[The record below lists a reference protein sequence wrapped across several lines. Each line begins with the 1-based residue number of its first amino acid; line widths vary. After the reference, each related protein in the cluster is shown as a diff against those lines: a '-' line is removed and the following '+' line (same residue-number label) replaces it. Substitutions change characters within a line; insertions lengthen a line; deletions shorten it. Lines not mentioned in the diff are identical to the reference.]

1 MAAAYGQAG
10 AGTAARRTAYEN
22 YTYALK
28 QQEIWQKKLRGGTLT
43 PAEEMILNRNVYK
56 SPEKAQQ
63 REANQQINDNL
74 QWAQE
79 RRQKRE
85 TQLSEQEFNRSSA
98 MQAQYGSYR
107 NYLRGVYAGYDEA
120 VAKGEQERAKSAAE
134 LRSESQALQQRI
146 DAIDAQQRA
155 AWTKNGAESFD
166 AALKEERDA
175 LRERQLGLDYRADRK
190 AQEEY
195 KAGRQAARDA
205 ERENYAGWTQ
215 EQMQQRIDEIDAQQ
229 NIAWAKDRSAGWNKE
244 LEAERNALQRQMNQR
259 FPGPL
264 QKAARFAEDAA
275 TAFYD
280 AGVAQSMSGF
290 EMARNVAETTVN
302 RGAAWALRDL
312 ANAQIL
318 KLPGGEKYAEKL
330 RTLADRLATSYD
342 YTDAQQ
348 WNDYYQSIMNEAMQ
362 DHSAVGTWIIQQL
375 PSAGAMVNDLMFSTA
390 TGGTLTPLSIM
401 GVRAGGS
408 AMNDAHNEGATD
420 TQALLIGLENAATE
434 ILSEKLFGGNPV
446 YDEDA
451 GLVNR
456 AVAKLTKSK
465 SVMRVLD
472 SKAFDFVSEGLEE
485 VVAEL
490 LEPTFQSMVLHGTLE
505 GATNAENIGNAFLG
519 GVFLAALGN
528 LAGLPGGLTQAKQ
541 ERQTR
546 RWASILAENG
556 AQSDSAEVR
565 EAAAVLQEKLDYG
578 RTPDIEDIGRTLS
591 AMDNAGQTEAAQ
603 EAAQDAAE
611 SRAYNQYE
619 RAVED
624 VQRSQAQYDRD
635 TERQRIFQA
644 ERDGTITHEQA
655 EAALD
660 SLDQDEAINREEA
673 QRVAARNVQSEA
685 ETAEAVGN
693 ARARQQSQ
701 QARNEA
707 ELERRGAARADAAIR
722 SAAQQYG
729 WGEQLTGAAAQSYA
743 DYNRGGKGEL
753 SAAEYAA
760 AVNEARRKGADGIRL
775 DAALRGAQGLPRTII
790 QTAWEAGRKNTENI
804 KGGNNGTTVSDDGGK
819 RNAGVDS
826 GKQTGGVAEGAGRA
840 EAQQGNR
847 SWREEGRELEDRV
860 RAAKQ
865 PGKSAKEIG
874 IRNGS
879 AEKSFH
885 EVPRELW
892 TPGLQKIADYARKNS
907 VKDVHF
913 FVGKIGVVNQKAQV
927 TRYMNG
933 VAIDGNT
940 LWIRVNDNR
949 VSPEQIAR
957 HEIFHS
963 MADRAP
969 NMLEAVQEQITKRLG
984 REKIQALAQRYA
996 EAYEGCYTEAEIEH
1010 YLEEICADAY
1020 AGIERFSGLSREAMD
1035 AIRSADGKAQSQ
1047 KKADSARAPP
1057 EKSRYSIEK
1066 TEDGK
1071 NYVVVDRQQGRFI
1084 GLDNSEAAKLAKEII
1099 QDEFAGQ
1106 TLPLGEY
1113 AAATVRTQENW
1124 RAHRSGDRYDGA
1136 GKYVHDGAHY
1146 SDEVFRAKMRA
1157 AANLD
1162 EMLEAS
1168 EYVGHSDD
1176 HKNHTFA
1183 TDGFDYYKTTFVVGG
1198 RVFEGTFNI
1207 GLSDMGA
1214 TFYGMTKIT
1223 QVTGSGT
1230 LASARVADA
1239 QPDYGDLR
1247 DSKVA
1252 RNAETVKQ
1260 KYSAAADEDQ
1270 RKAAQFDV
1278 IQNSNAAED
1287 DYHTWIRSAD
1297 EIRTLAETLEDP
1309 EWAEYDEYD
1318 PDYTRQMAED
1328 AIQSGKIT
1336 VYSSYKIG
1344 NGVFVTP
1351 SRMEAESYSANGKV
1365 YSKTVNVEDVAW
1377 IDPTQGQY
1385 APVREADIRYSAS
1398 EQYDY
1403 TKAFA
1408 DQIDDWKAGKIAK
1421 NDTLIVGSTPDV
1433 FQQIG
1438 FNALPVTIN
1447 QTHVDYAI
1455 NGTKNAE
1462 HHIGEA
1468 MLKQLPRA
1476 MQSPV
1481 AVIASETQGESSVV
1495 ALLPF
1500 IKDAK
1505 TVIIP
1510 VYVDGFGRQ
1519 NSVVID
1525 SNAITSIYG
1534 RKNAI
1539 TKLLTNAIE
1548 AHNNGETTL
1557 FYLDKTKATALYQV
1571 ARVTMPK
1578 MPDANNGF
1586 VASIRDAGS
1595 NVKPKLQ
1602 NVTESQQFKRWFGDW
1617 QNHPE
1622 TASKVVNED
1631 GTPKIVYHQTENEF
1645 TVFDTRRNGA
1655 GTRDNQ
1661 TPFGIFL
1668 KSSDRDIGLRGK
1680 NQMALYANIR
1690 NPLVAQNRSDLTRQL
1705 RSISPE
1711 YDALMSEHAQLD
1723 AEYKQKF
1730 EDAKNALVSFLTN
1743 WRKEHPGEDSRTL
1756 YGTPEFERVY
1766 DLEDSVTEEWTNK
1779 ADDISL
1785 KAKEALTNALR
1796 QAGYDG
1802 IILARDEGSF
1812 GRGTDAYIALNPEQV
1827 KSATDNVGTF
1837 DRNNPDIRYSASEEQ
1852 TEGQETAST
1861 EAQEKKGYTLDTIP
1875 KKAQTYLRKA
1885 QSNLLYQLERSMRMP
1900 LGRNARSVRGLLDSL
1915 TNEYLQTG
1923 AVTQKT
1929 MDKSFEAVYAEGMRL
1944 EKEFYERIRTLAP
1957 KLKRM
1962 EITPTA
1968 EEWAALDNPDAF
1980 RKRVKGTLNIVDSG
1994 GKSVNEVYEAMS
2006 KAAPEVFPRGVTGA
2020 AEQELALLMGA
2031 RRMQLAEANIKSY
2044 DGTDA
2049 AIWKRTAKSDFEAGV
2064 KDLMGDL
2071 NVARRYAEAQR
2082 KTEKTYQGPQ
2092 TAEEAMELYHELAD
2106 QKRSYERAAA
2116 DYLLTAEDRRT
2127 VGRLLRGDI
2136 TPESVRGM
2144 ENADA
2149 ILAVY
2154 EAKADY
2160 ELTALKIEEYK
2171 RHIGE
2176 ERVKQAREA
2185 LGDVSKYKD
2194 KRWGLQ
2200 YARETQQRNVRDIAP
2215 AENAEAINRQ
2225 YFNPVRKATAE
2236 ATRLKNRM
2244 RERVATL
2251 DLSRHR
2257 SRGNRISEAA
2267 AVQILG
2273 EAQDNI
2279 RVLENSRGR
2288 LEDRDGKT
2296 LDEWQGIISQ
2306 LWQENPNLD
2315 RAKIENAVKEFH
2327 SIYDELYRMMNETR
2341 VRNGYAPVNYRA
2353 GYFPHFGVGTSD
2365 GILNLMGMGMGIDAG
2380 IETLPNDAKGI
2391 IRWFLKTRRE
2401 ERGPDALPTEINGR
2415 TRSFRPGITWFA
2427 NAQERTGFR
2436 TAYDAVLGFDRYVE
2450 GAANVIC
2457 YTDAIRN
2464 LRTLAS
2470 QVRYLSANDGLREQ
2484 EDAIRARQDMTEGQ
2498 KQLAIDDLKKNGKY
2512 ALSLW
2517 AANLDEYTNLLANK
2531 KSTLDRDAESLVNRS
2546 VHSFLK
2552 KWQSRVAANM
2562 VALNPGSWLTNFGVI
2577 AQAGAEMK
2585 VSSVLK
2591 AMQQQAVSHWTQD
2604 GFSERSDFLTSRAG
2618 SDTLTAGWVDNAS
2631 KVLSMPMEWID
2642 TYSANVI
2649 VRARYMENLQRGMS
2663 EEAAMEEA
2671 DDFAA
2676 NVMADR
2682 SKGAMPTLFESRNP
2696 LFKMFT
2702 QFQLEVNNT
2711 FSYVFKDLP
2720 TEQRKKG
2727 VGALALA
2734 LFKFCLQ
2741 SWLYNEL
2748 YESLIGRRPM
2758 LDPIDLAMEGAAG
2771 YAGYE
2776 RNNAIRAALSGQAW
2790 FEKKDEDEHWLNAT
2804 ISLAGELGQELP
2816 FIGNLLG
2823 GGKLPYLSTF
2833 PDLGNVVSTITSE
2846 EWTAEQK
2853 RAKIWKE
2860 LKDPVMY
2867 WAPPFGGGQIKK
2879 TTEAITAAKR
2889 GGSYAPDGTLQY
2901 PIYDETAGDQVQKW
2915 VTNLVFGKSSTKA
2928 AQEWVESGFKNLSR
2942 KETAAYQAMIQT
2954 DAGQRESYTFV
2965 TAMKNVKEKEA
2976 KLSMLFAYDLPESG
2990 KAAYYYEAIAEDSER
3005 ERMDALREKRISN
3018 EEYVAFRKA
3027 YFSEYGTQAVSQERM
3042 NAILDKLSL
3051 PKNKKAELWRSCGK
3065 DWKEENN
3072 PYR

>member
-1 MAAAYGQAG
+1 MALIPLDKAIAKARANQSKNEKYSTSSLMSPSDARAQQEIGMQRRKMAYENYKKAVEEQRQIWQKSQERRATQAYAARADARQDVAAAYGQAG
-10 AGTAARRTAYEN
+10 AGTAAKRTAYEN

-28 QQEIWQKKLRGGTLT
+28 QQELWQKKLRGGTLT
-43 PAEEMILNRNVYK
+43 KAEEMILNRNVYK

-85 TQLSEQEFNRSSA
+85 TQLSEQEFNRSPA
-98 MQAQYGSYR
+98 MQAQYGSYN
-107 NYLRGVYAGYDEA
+107 NYLRGVTAGYDEA
-120 VAKGEQERAKSAAE
+120 VEKREQEQAKSADT
-134 LRSESQALQQRI
+134 LRGESQALQQRI
-146 DAIDAQQRA
+146 DEIDAQQNA
-155 AWTKNGAESFD
+155 AWTRNGTGGWD

-175 LRERQLGLDYRADRK
+175 LRGQQRSLDNRAYWK
-190 AQEEY
+190 GQEEY
-195 KAGRQAARDA
+195 KAGRQAERDT
-205 ERENYAGWTQ
+205 ERENYADWTQ

-229 NIAWAKDRSAGWNKE
+229 SAAWTKSGSAGWNAE
-244 LEAERNALQRQMNQR
+244 LEEEKKAIQRQMNQR
-259 FPGPL
+259 YPGTL

-290 EMARNVAETTVN
+290 EMARNVAETKVN
-302 RGAAWALRDL
+302 QGAAWALRDL
-312 ANAQIL
+312 ANAHIL

-330 RTLADRLATSYD
+330 RTLADRLSTSYD

-348 WNDYYQSIMNEAMQ
+348 WNDYYQSIMNEAIQ
-362 DHSAVGTWIIQQL
+362 DHSVVGTWIIQQL
-375 PSAGAMVNDLMFSTA
+375 QSAGAMVNDLMISTA
-390 TGGTLTPLSIM
+390 SGNALTPLSVM

-408 AMNDAHNEGATD
+408 AMLDAHNEGATD
-420 TQALLIGLENAATE
+420 TQALLIGLENAAVE
-434 ILSEKLFGGNPV
+434 VLSEKLFGGNPV
-446 YDEDA
+446 YDEDV

-465 SVMRVLD
+465 SVMKVLD

-519 GVFLAALGN
+519 GVFLAALGD
-528 LAGLPGGLTQAKQ
+528 LAGLPAGLTQAKQ
-541 ERQTR
+541 ERQTKQY
-546 RWASILAENG
+546 AQILAETG
-556 AQSDSAEVR
+556 AKSDSAEVR
-565 EAAAVLQEKLDYG
+565 EAAAILQEKLDYG

-591 AMDNAGQTEAAQ
+591 AMDDAGQTEAAQ
-603 EAAQDAAE
+603 EAAETAQK

-619 RAVED
+619 QAVED

-707 ELERRGAARADAAIR
+707 DMERQGAARADTAIR
-722 SAAQQYG
+722 SAAKQYG
-729 WGEQLTGAAAQSYA
+729 WDEQLTGAAAQSYA
-743 DYNRGGKGEL
+743 AYNRGGQGAM

-760 AVNEARRKGADGIRL
+760 AVNEVRQQGADGIKL
-775 DAALRGAQGLPRTII
+775 DAALRGAQGLPRTIV

-804 KGGNNGTTVSDDGGK
+804 KGGSNGTTVSDDGGK

-826 GKQTGGVAEGAGRA
+826 GKQTGGVAEGAGST
-840 EAQQGNR
+840 EAKQGSR

-865 PGKSAKEIG
+865 TGKSAKEIG
-874 IRNGS
+874 IQNGS
-879 AEKSFH
+879 AEKSFY
-885 EVPRELW
+885 EVPQELW
-892 TPGLQKIADYARKNS
+892 TPSLQKVADYARKNA

-913 FVGKIGVVNQKAQV
+913 FVGKIGVVNQRANV

-933 VAIDGNT
+933 VVIDGNSI
-940 LWIRVNDNR
+940 WIRVNDNR
-949 VSPEQIAR
+949 ISPEQIAR

-963 MADRAP
+963 MAERAP

-984 REKIQALAQRYA
+984 KEKIQALAQRYA

-1020 AGIERFSGLSREAMD
+1020 AGIERFSGLSREAMG
-1035 AIRSADGKAQSQ
+1035 ALRSADGKAQSQ

-1057 EKSRYSIEK
+1057 EKNRYSAEDAAYENRSIKSGREQTQSEITEQYQQVVHDILNGTSSKNEALLVGYTPDVYRKLGMPDLPFVVGSGHVYSMAK
-1066 TEDGK
+1066 TA
-1071 NYVVVDRQQGRFI
+1071 
-1084 GLDNSEAAKLAKEII
+1084 SEAAAEGK
-1099 QDEFAGQ
+1099 QRRG
-1106 TLPLGEY
+1106 TNYHGLGEN
-1113 AAATVRTQENW
+1113 V
-1124 RAHRSGDRYDGA
+1124 
-1136 GKYVHDGAHY
+1136 
-1146 SDEVFRAKMRA
+1146 
-1157 AANLD
+1157 
-1162 EMLEAS
+1162 
-1168 EYVGHSDD
+1168 
-1176 HKNHTFA
+1176 
-1183 TDGFDYYKTTFVVGG
+1183 
-1198 RVFEGTFNI
+1198 
-1207 GLSDMGA
+1207 
-1214 TFYGMTKIT
+1214 
-1223 QVTGSGT
+1223 
-1230 LASARVADA
+1230 VADIM
-1239 QPDYGDLR
+1239 
-1247 DSKVA
+1247 
-1252 RNAETVKQ
+1252 EFVK
-1260 KYSAAADEDQ
+1260 
-1270 RKAAQFDV
+1270 
-1278 IQNSNAAED
+1278 
-1287 DYHTWIRSAD
+1287 
-1297 EIRTLAETLEDP
+1297 DP
-1309 EWAEYDEYD
+1309 V
-1318 PDYTRQMAED
+1318 M
-1328 AIQSGKIT
+1328 
-1336 VYSSYKIG
+1336 
-1344 NGVFVTP
+1344 
-1351 SRMEAESYSANGKV
+1351 
-1365 YSKTVNVEDVAW
+1365 
-1377 IDPTQGQY
+1377 
-1385 APVREADIRYSAS
+1385 
-1398 EQYDY
+1398 
-1403 TKAFA
+1403 
-1408 DQIDDWKAGKIAK
+1408 
-1421 NDTLIVGSTPDV
+1421 
-1433 FQQIG
+1433 
-1438 FNALPVTIN
+1438 
-1447 QTHVDYAI
+1447 
-1455 NGTKNAE
+1455 
-1462 HHIGEA
+1462 
-1468 MLKQLPRA
+1468 
-1476 MQSPV
+1476 
-1481 AVIASETQGESSVV
+1481 VIAAKDVDANTVPLRSTHSVV
-1495 ALLPF
+1495 ALVDVGTGKNSMVIP
-1500 IKDAK
+1500 IAITAER
-1505 TVIIP
+1505 TVNGVRMDVNAISSAYERNVSP
-1510 VYVDGFGRQ
+1510 LVDEAIAQFNAGE
-1519 NSVVID
+1519 NSVFYVKKEAANLLGAGVQFPERLKVAASSDGIVRKLD
-1525 SNAITSIYG
+1525 SKINMS
-1534 RKNAI
+1534 
-1539 TKLLTNAIE
+1539 
-1548 AHNNGETTL
+1548 
-1557 FYLDKTKATALYQV
+1557 
-1571 ARVTMPK
+1571 
-1578 MPDANNGF
+1578 
-1586 VASIRDAGS
+1586 
-1595 NVKPKLQ
+1595 VK

-1631 GTPKIVYHQTENEF
+1631 GTPKIVYHGTNAEFWTFDLTESGKNYGDTSEGFFFF
-1645 TVFDTRRNGA
+1645 TNKKNSYADSAADYAREASKNQGEGRVIGAYLDIRSPLRLDSNGYYTPTAYFDANHEKIYDA
-1655 GTRDNQ
+1655 Y
-1661 TPFGIFL
+1661 
-1668 KSSDRDIGLRGK
+1668 LRG
-1680 NQMALYANIR
+1680 N
-1690 NPLVAQNRSDLTRQL
+1690 
-1705 RSISPE
+1705 
-1711 YDALMSEHAQLD
+1711 
-1723 AEYKQKF
+1723 
-1730 EDAKNALVSFLTN
+1730 
-1743 WRKEHPGEDSRTL
+1743 
-1756 YGTPEFERVY
+1756 
-1766 DLEDSVTEEWTNK
+1766 
-1779 ADDISL
+1779 
-1785 KAKEALTNALR
+1785 
-1796 QAGYDG
+1796 YDG
-1802 IILARDEGSF
+1802 VIIENSNKSVDDSAIYLLD
-1812 GRGTDAYIALNPEQV
+1812 DASRI
-1827 KSATDNVGTF
+1827 KSATENVGTF
-1837 DRNNPDIRYSASEEQ
+1837 DRNNPDIRYSVSEEQ
-1852 TEGQETAST
+1852 A

-1885 QSNLLYQLERSMRMP
+1885 QSNLLYQLERSIRMP

-1923 AVTQKT
+1923 AVTQET

-1980 RKRVKGTLNIVDSG
+1980 RRRVKGTLNIVDSG

-2006 KAAPEVFPRGVTGA
+2006 KAAPEVFPRGVIGA
-2020 AEQELALLMGA
+2020 AEQELMLLMGA
-2031 RRMQLAEANIKSY
+2031 RRMQLAEANTEGY
-2044 DGTDA
+2044 DGKNA
-2049 AIWKRTAKSDFEAGV
+2049 AIWKRAAKSDFEAGV

-2071 NVARRYAEAQR
+2071 NVAQRYAESKQ

-2106 QKRSYERAAA
+2106 QKRSYERVAA
-2116 DYLLTAEDRRT
+2116 DYLLTAEDRRI

-2136 TPESVRGM
+2136 TAESVRGM

-2176 ERVKQAREA
+2176 ERVKQARAA

-2200 YARETQQRNVRDIAP
+2200 YARETQQRNIRDIAP

-2225 YFNPVRKATAE
+2225 YFNPVRKATAD
-2236 ATRLKNRM
+2236 ATRLKNQM
-2244 RERVATL
+2244 RERVEAL
-2251 DLSRHR
+2251 NLSRHR
-2257 SRGNRISEAA
+2257 KRGNTLSESA

-2288 LEDRDGKT
+2288 LQDRDGKT
-2296 LDEWQGIISQ
+2296 LEEWQGIISQ

-2327 SIYDELYRMMNETR
+2327 GIYDELYKMMNETR

-2391 IRWFLKTRRE
+2391 IRWFLKTRKE

-2415 TRSFRPGITWFA
+2415 TKSFRPGITWFA

-2436 TAYDAVLGFDRYVE
+2436 TAYDAVLGFDKYIE
-2450 GAANVIC
+2450 GAASVIY
-2457 YTDAIRN
+2457 YTDAIQN

-2484 EDAIRARQDMTEGQ
+2484 EDAIRAREDMTEEQ
-2498 KQLAIDDLKKNGKY
+2498 KRLAIDDLKKDGRY

-2517 AANLDEYTNLLANK
+2517 VANLDEYTNLLANK
-2531 KSTLDRDAESLVNRS
+2531 KSTLDRDAESLINRS

-2591 AMQQQAVSHWTQD
+2591 AMQQQAMSHWTQD

-2676 NVMADR
+2676 SVMADR

-2702 QFQLEVNNT
+2702 QFQLEINNT

-2720 TEQRKKG
+2720 AEQRKKG
-2727 VGALALA
+2727 IGALALA

-2776 RNNAIRAALSGQAW
+2776 RNNAIRAALSGQKW
-2790 FEKKDEDEHWLNAT
+2790 FEKKDEDEHWLNTT

-2823 GGKLPYLSTF
+2823 GGKLPYMSTF

-2867 WAPPFGGGQIKK
+2867 WVPPFGGGQIKK

-2889 GGSYAPDGTLQY
+2889 GGSYAADGTLQY
-2901 PIYDETAGDQVQKW
+2901 PVYDETAGDKVQKW

-2928 AQEWVESGFKNLSR
+2928 AQEWVESGFKNLNR
-2942 KETAAYQAMIQT
+2942 KETAAYEQIAQFEDQRETFEFIKAAKKLEKDAEKKSFLASYTGISDRAKAEYYYQVLASDKQKAEMEPLSGQARIAYMKEKLREAQDDQIRSGIRDGVKAGTVSEQDAIRRLVAGGFAKDENEAYWMQEEWKGGDSYKKYDEFLSAIENGGDVAKAAKRYLNHGVEAKT
-2954 DAGQRESYTFV
+2954 LASQITEAYKKQYRAANSEQRKRLKKLLLDAYAALGYDRKEKDIDAWLKEDAG
-2965 TAMKNVKEKEA
+2965 
-2976 KLSMLFAYDLPESG
+2976 
-2990 KAAYYYEAIAEDSER
+2990 
-3005 ERMDALREKRISN
+3005 
-3018 EEYVAFRKA
+3018 
-3027 YFSEYGTQAVSQERM
+3027 
-3042 NAILDKLSL
+3042 
-3051 PKNKKAELWRSCGK
+3051 
-3065 DWKEENN
+3065 
-3072 PYR
+3072 

>member
-1 MAAAYGQAG
+1 MAIVSKEQFLKNAQKNTTPRTDIVSREEFLNSYSSEMQRRKTAYENYKKAVEEQRQIWQKNQERRQTQAYAARADARQDVAAAYGQAG
-10 AGTAARRTAYEN
+10 AGTAAKRTAYEN

-28 QQEIWQKKLRGGTLT
+28 QQELWQKKLRGGTLT

-79 RRQKRE
+79 RKQKRE
-85 TQLSEQEFNRSSA
+85 AQLSEQEFNRSPA
-98 MQAQYGSYR
+98 MQAQYGSYN
-107 NYLRGVYAGYDEA
+107 NYLRGVTAGYDEA
-120 VAKGEQERAKSAAE
+120 VAKREQEQAKSADT
-134 LRSESQALQQRI
+134 LRGESQALQQRI
-146 DAIDAQQRA
+146 DAINAQQNA
-155 AWTKNGAESFD
+155 AWTKNGAGNWD

-175 LRERQLGLDYRADRK
+175 LREQQRSLDNRAYWK
-190 AQEEY
+190 GQEEY

-205 ERENYAGWTQ
+205 EQEKYADWTQ
-215 EQMQQRIDEIDAQQ
+215 EQMQGRIDEIDAQQ
-229 NIAWAKDRSAGWNKE
+229 SAAWTKRGSAGWSTE
-244 LEAERNALQRQMNQR
+244 LEEEKKAIQRQMNQR
-259 FPGPL
+259 YPGAL

-290 EMARNVAETTVN
+290 EMARNVAETKVN
-302 RGAAWALRDL
+302 QGAAWALRDL

-330 RTLADRLATSYD
+330 RTLADRLSTSYD

-362 DHSAVGTWIIQQL
+362 DHSTVGTWIIQQL
-375 PSAGAMVNDLMFSTA
+375 PSAGAMVNDLMISTA
-390 TGGTLTPLSIM
+390 SGNALTPLSVM

-408 AMNDAHNEGATD
+408 AMLDAHNEGATD
-420 TQALLIGLENAATE
+420 TQALIIGLENAAVE
-434 ILSEKLFGGNPV
+434 VLSEKLFGGNPV
-446 YDEDA
+446 YDEDV

-465 SVMRVLD
+465 SVMKVLD
-472 SKAFDFVSEGLEE
+472 SKAFDFVSEGMEE
-485 VVAEL
+485 VIAEL
-490 LEPTFQSMVLHGTLE
+490 LEPTFQGLVLNGSLKGTVSWESL
-505 GATNAENIGNAFLG
+505 GNSFLG
-519 GVFLAALGN
+519 GIFLAALGD
-528 LAGLPGGLTQAKQ
+528 LAGLPAGLTQAKQ
-541 ERQTR
+541 ERQTKQY
-546 RWASILAENG
+546 AQILAETG
-556 AQSDSAEVR
+556 AKSESTEVR
-565 EAAAVLQEKLDYG
+565 EAAAILQEKLDYG

-591 AMDNAGQTEAAQ
+591 AMDDAGQTEAAQ
-603 EAAQDAAE
+603 KAAE
-611 SRAYNQYE
+611 TAKQSRAYNQYE
-619 RAVED
+619 QAVED

-635 TERQRIFQA
+635 TERQRIFRA

-660 SLDQDEAINREEA
+660 SMDQDEAINREEA
-673 QRVAARNVQSEA
+673 QRVAARNVQSEV

-701 QARNEA
+701 QTQNET
-707 ELERRGAARADAAIR
+707 ELERQGAARADTTIRRAAR
-722 SAAQQYG
+722 QYG

-743 DYNRGGKGEL
+743 AYNRGGHGAM

-760 AVNEARRKGADGIRL
+760 AVNEVRQQGADGIKL

-826 GKQTGGVAEGAGRA
+826 GEQTGSVAEGAGSA
-840 EAQQGNR
+840 EAKQGSR

-874 IRNGS
+874 IQNGS
-879 AEKSFH
+879 AEKSFY
-885 EVPRELW
+885 EVPQELW
-892 TPGLQKIADYARKNS
+892 TPSLQKVADYARKNA

-913 FVGKIGVVNQKAQV
+913 FVGKIGVVNQRAQV

-933 VAIDGNT
+933 VAIDGNSI
-940 LWIRVNDNR
+940 WIRVNDNR
-949 VSPEQIAR
+949 ISPEQIAR

-963 MADRAP
+963 MAKRAP

-984 REKIQALAQRYA
+984 KEKIQALAQRYA

-1035 AIRSADGKAQSQ
+1035 ALRSADGKAQSQ

-1057 EKSRYSIEK
+1057 EKNRYSAEDAAHENRSIKSGREQTQREITEQYQQEVHDILNGTSSKNEALLVGYTPDVYRKLGMPDLPFVVGSGHVYSMAK
-1066 TEDGK
+1066 TA
-1071 NYVVVDRQQGRFI
+1071 
-1084 GLDNSEAAKLAKEII
+1084 SEAAAEGKQRK
-1099 QDEFAGQ
+1099 G
-1106 TLPLGEY
+1106 TNYHGLGES
-1113 AAATVRTQENW
+1113 V
-1124 RAHRSGDRYDGA
+1124 
-1136 GKYVHDGAHY
+1136 V
-1146 SDEVFRAKMRA
+1146 SDIME
-1157 AANLD
+1157 
-1162 EMLEAS
+1162 
-1168 EYVGHSDD
+1168 
-1176 HKNHTFA
+1176 
-1183 TDGFDYYKTTFVVGG
+1183 FV
-1198 RVFEGTFNI
+1198 
-1207 GLSDMGA
+1207 
-1214 TFYGMTKIT
+1214 K
-1223 QVTGSGT
+1223 
-1230 LASARVADA
+1230 
-1239 QPDYGDLR
+1239 
-1247 DSKVA
+1247 
-1252 RNAETVKQ
+1252 
-1260 KYSAAADEDQ
+1260 
-1270 RKAAQFDV
+1270 
-1278 IQNSNAAED
+1278 
-1287 DYHTWIRSAD
+1287 
-1297 EIRTLAETLEDP
+1297 DP
-1309 EWAEYDEYD
+1309 V
-1318 PDYTRQMAED
+1318 M
-1328 AIQSGKIT
+1328 
-1336 VYSSYKIG
+1336 
-1344 NGVFVTP
+1344 
-1351 SRMEAESYSANGKV
+1351 
-1365 YSKTVNVEDVAW
+1365 
-1377 IDPTQGQY
+1377 
-1385 APVREADIRYSAS
+1385 
-1398 EQYDY
+1398 
-1403 TKAFA
+1403 
-1408 DQIDDWKAGKIAK
+1408 
-1421 NDTLIVGSTPDV
+1421 
-1433 FQQIG
+1433 
-1438 FNALPVTIN
+1438 
-1447 QTHVDYAI
+1447 
-1455 NGTKNAE
+1455 
-1462 HHIGEA
+1462 
-1468 MLKQLPRA
+1468 
-1476 MQSPV
+1476 
-1481 AVIASETQGESSVV
+1481 VIAAKDVDANTVPLRSTHSVV
-1495 ALLPF
+1495 ALVDVGTG
-1500 IKDAK
+1500 KNSM
-1505 TVIIP
+1505 VIP
-1510 VYVDGFGRQ
+1510 VAITAERTVNGVRMDVNAISSAYERNVSPLVDEAIAQFNAGE
-1519 NSVVID
+1519 NSVFYVKKEAANLLGAGVQFPERLKAAASSNGIVRKLD
-1525 SNAITSIYG
+1525 SKINMS
-1534 RKNAI
+1534 
-1539 TKLLTNAIE
+1539 
-1548 AHNNGETTL
+1548 
-1557 FYLDKTKATALYQV
+1557 
-1571 ARVTMPK
+1571 
-1578 MPDANNGF
+1578 
-1586 VASIRDAGS
+1586 
-1595 NVKPKLQ
+1595 VK

-1622 TASKVVNED
+1622 TASKVANKD
-1631 GTPKIVYHQTENEF
+1631 GTPKIVYHGTNADKAF
-1645 TVFDTRRNGA
+1645 TVFDTYGGR
-1655 GTRDNQ
+1655 
-1661 TPFGIFL
+1661 FGLFGVGSYFTENKEVAESYTKKGKGSNPRVYSAFL
-1668 KSSDRDIGLRGK
+1668 
-1680 NQMALYANIR
+1680 NIR
-1690 NPLVAQNRSDLTRQL
+1690 NPLDM
-1705 RSISPE
+1705 
-1711 YDALMSEHAQLD
+1711 DAKFERNAWVGVLD
-1723 AEYKQKF
+1723 AEQMEYAR
-1730 EDAKNALVSFLTN
+1730 DAKTNEDLFRAL
-1743 WRKEHPGEDSRTL
+1743 KEYCQD
-1756 YGTPEFERVY
+1756 Y
-1766 DLEDSVTEEWTNK
+1766 DMRQYEAEEL
-1779 ADDISL
+1779 I
-1785 KAKEALTNALR
+1785 EGVIEG
-1796 QAGYDG
+1796 AGYDG
-1802 IILARDEGSF
+1802 ITHIGGGRYGSKD
-1812 GRGTDAYIALNPEQV
+1812 GPKHQVYIAFDPEQI

-1852 TEGQETAST
+1852 TEGQEKTADA
-1861 EAQEKKGYTLDTIP
+1861 EAQEKKGYTLGTIP

-1885 QSNLLYQLERSMRMP
+1885 QNDLLYQLERSIRMP
-1900 LGRNARSVRGLLDSL
+1900 LGRNARNVRGLLDNL

-1923 AVTQKT
+1923 AVTQET

-1944 EKEFYERIRTLAP
+1944 EKEFYEKIRTLAP

-2020 AEQELALLMGA
+2020 AEQELMLMMGA
-2031 RRMQLAEANIKSY
+2031 RRMQLAEANTKSY
-2044 DGTDA
+2044 DGTNA
-2049 AIWKRTAKSDFEAGV
+2049 AIWKRAAKSDFEAGV
-2064 KDLMGDL
+2064 KDMMGDL
-2071 NVARRYAEAQR
+2071 NVARRYAESKR

-2092 TAEEAMELYHELAD
+2092 TAEETMELYHELAD
-2106 QKRSYERAAA
+2106 LKRSYERVAA

-2136 TPESVRGM
+2136 TAESLRGM

-2154 EAKADY
+2154 EAKAGY

-2176 ERVKQAREA
+2176 ARVKQARAA

-2200 YARETQQRNVRDIAP
+2200 YARETQQRNIRDIAP

-2225 YFNPVRKATAE
+2225 YFNPVRKATAD
-2236 ATRLKNRM
+2236 ATRLKNQM
-2244 RERVATL
+2244 RERVEAL
-2251 DLSRHR
+2251 NLSRHR
-2257 SRGNRISEAA
+2257 KRGNTLSESA

-2288 LEDRDGKT
+2288 LQDRDGKT
-2296 LDEWQGIISQ
+2296 LEEWQGIISQ

-2327 SIYDELYRMMNETR
+2327 SIYDELYKMMNETR

-2391 IRWFLKTRRE
+2391 IQWFLKTRKE

-2427 NAQERTGFR
+2427 NALERNGFR
-2436 TAYDAVLGFDRYVE
+2436 TAYDAVLGFDKYIE
-2450 GAANVIC
+2450 GASSVIY
-2457 YTDAIRN
+2457 YTDAIQN
-2464 LRTLAS
+2464 LRMLAS
-2470 QVRYLSANDGLREQ
+2470 QVRYLAANDGIREQ
-2484 EDAIRARQDMTEGQ
+2484 EDAIRAREDMTEEQ
-2498 KQLAIDDLKKNGKY
+2498 KRLAIDNLKKDGKY

-2517 AANLDEYTNLLANK
+2517 VANLDEYTNLLANK
-2531 KSTLDRDAESLVNRS
+2531 KSTLDRDAESLINRS

-2591 AMQQQAVSHWTQD
+2591 AMQQQAMNHWTQD

-2720 TEQRKKG
+2720 AEQRKKG
-2727 VGALALA
+2727 IGALALA

-2776 RNNAIRAALSGQAW
+2776 RNNAIRAALSGQKW
-2790 FEKKDEDEHWLNAT
+2790 FEKKDEDEHWLNTT

-2823 GGKLPYLSTF
+2823 GGKLPYMSTF

-2867 WAPPFGGGQIKK
+2867 WVPPFGGGQIKK

-2889 GGSYAPDGTLQY
+2889 GGSYAADGTLQY
-2901 PIYDETAGDQVQKW
+2901 PIYDETAGDKVQKW

-2928 AQEWVESGFKNLSR
+2928 AQEWVESGFKNLNR
-2942 KETAAYQAMIQT
+2942 KETVAYEQITQFE
-2954 DAGQRESYTFV
+2954 DQRETFEFIK
-2965 TAMKNVKEKEA
+2965 AAKKLEKEA
-2976 KLSMLFAYDLPESG
+2976 EKKSFLASYTGISDRAKAEYYYQVLASDKQKAEMEPLSGQARIAYMNEKLREAQDDQIRSGIRDGVKAGTVSETDAIRRLVAGGFAKDENEAYWMQEEWKGGDSYKKYDEFLSAIESG
-2990 KAAYYYEAIAEDSER
+2990 GDVAKAAKRYLDRGVEAKTLASQITEAYKKQYRAANSEQRKRLKKLLLDAYAALGYDRKDKEKDIDAWLKED
-3005 ERMDALREKRISN
+3005 A
-3018 EEYVAFRKA
+3018 
-3027 YFSEYGTQAVSQERM
+3027 G
-3042 NAILDKLSL
+3042 
-3051 PKNKKAELWRSCGK
+3051 
-3065 DWKEENN
+3065 
-3072 PYR
+3072 

>member
-1 MAAAYGQAG
+1 MAIISEKSFVNGVLKNQSKKTQHPQTAIVNEADFLSRGADEMSRRKTAYENYKKAVEEQRQIWQKSQERRATQAYAARADARQDMAAAYGQAG
-10 AGTAARRTAYEN
+10 AGTAAKRTAYEN
-22 YTYALK
+22 YAYALR
-28 QQEIWQKKLRGGTLT
+28 QQELWQKKMRGGTLT

-63 REANQQINDNL
+63 REANQQTNDNL

-85 TQLSEQEFNRSSA
+85 AQLSEQEFNRSPA
-98 MQAQYGSYR
+98 MQEQWG
-107 NYLRGVYAGYDEA
+107 NYSNYVRGVYAGYDEA
-120 VAKGEQERAKSAAE
+120 VAKREQEQAKTSKEWQAD
-134 LRSESQALQQRI
+134 SDALQAEMDKITGQLAAAYRNPSAENYQSIITMQRQWNELNRQKKETDKHVEEKQI
-146 DAIDAQQRA
+146 AEKRAAKQEAQRA
-155 AWTKNGAESFD
+155 A
-166 AALKEERDA
+166 
-175 LRERQLGLDYRADRK
+175 
-190 AQEEY
+190 QE
-195 KAGRQAARDA
+195 Q
-205 ERENYAGWTQ
+205 YAGWTE
-215 EQMQQRIDEIDAQQ
+215 EQMQSRLDELNSEI
-229 NIAWAKDRSAGWNKE
+229 NSRLAKSGETADVSTLKQ
-244 LEAERNALQRQMNQR
+244 ERAALQGEKSRVYPNT
-259 FPGPL
+259 L
-264 QKAARFAEDAA
+264 QKVARFAEDAA

-290 EMARNVAETTVN
+290 EMARNVAETKVN
-302 RGAAWALRDL
+302 QGAAWALRDL

-330 RTLADRLATSYD
+330 RTLADRLSTSYD

-348 WNDYYQSIMNEAMQ
+348 WNDYYQRIMNEAMQ
-362 DHSAVGTWIIQQL
+362 DHSVVGTWIIQQL
-375 PSAGAMVNDLMFSTA
+375 PSAGAMVNDLMISTA
-390 TGGTLTPLSIM
+390 SGNALTPLSVM

-408 AMNDAHNEGATD
+408 AMLDAHNEGATD
-420 TQALLIGLENAATE
+420 TQALLIGLENAAVE
-434 ILSEKLFGGNPV
+434 VLSEKLFGGNPV
-446 YDEDA
+446 YDEDV

-465 SVMRVLD
+465 SVMKVLD

-485 VVAEL
+485 VIAEL
-490 LEPTFQSMVLHGTLE
+490 LEPTFQGLVLNGSLKGTVSWESL
-505 GATNAENIGNAFLG
+505 GNSFLG
-519 GVFLAALGN
+519 GIFLAALGD
-528 LAGLPGGLTQAKQ
+528 LAGLPAGLTQAKQ
-541 ERQTR
+541 ERQTKQY
-546 RWASILAENG
+546 AQILAETG
-556 AQSDSAEVR
+556 AKSDSAEVR
-565 EAAAVLQEKLDYG
+565 EAAAILQEKLDYG

-591 AMDNAGQTEAAQ
+591 AMDDAGQTEAAQ
-603 EAAQDAAE
+603 EAAETAKQ

-619 RAVED
+619 QAVED
-624 VQRSQAQYDRD
+624 VQRSQAQYERD

-701 QARNEA
+701 QAQNEA
-707 ELERRGAARADAAIR
+707 ELERQGAARDDTAIR
-722 SAAQQYG
+722 SAAKQYG

-743 DYNRGGKGEL
+743 AYNRGGQGAM

-760 AVNEARRKGADGIRL
+760 AVNEVRQQGADGIRL
-775 DAALRGAQGLPRTII
+775 DAVQRGAQGLPRTIV
-790 QTAWEAGRKNTENI
+790 QTAWEAGRKAGQQNSAAQYSIAKDYGKKLRQWNRDGRPGGASFALGTTGATLQGLGAVESDIYMNGDKISTILKEHPEISMKEVEKIPEILEDPVLILKSKSGRGDNSRLVLFGSVKAQNGQPVMAVLDLRATEGGFLLDDMQKVNSAYTKKNPASFI
-804 KGGNNGTTVSDDGGK
+804 QSSEVLYADEKRTIPLLRRTGLTIASQRLLRNGSVGSISYNGNNVNMKGVPFSEMVQTERQGGSNGTTVSDDGGK

-826 GKQTGGVAEGAGRA
+826 GKQTGGVAKGAGRA

-865 PGKSAKEIG
+865 TGKSAKEIG

-879 AEKSFH
+879 AEKSFY

-892 TPGLQKIADYARKNS
+892 TPSLQKVADYARKNA

-913 FVGKIGVVNQKAQV
+913 FVGKIGVVNQRANV

-933 VAIDGNT
+933 VMIDGNSI
-940 LWIRVNDNR
+940 WIRVNDNR
-949 VSPEQIAR
+949 ISPEQIAR

-963 MADRAP
+963 MAERAP

-984 REKIQALAQRYA
+984 KEKIQTLAQRYA

-1035 AIRSADGKAQSQ
+1035 ALRSADGKTQSQ

-1057 EKSRYSIEK
+1057 ERYSMIGRGENGLKTYKSDFTSDMTAMQKQAYLYQLINSVWAEK
-1066 TEDGK
+1066 PLELTILQDGK
-1071 NYVVVDRQQGRFI
+1071 ERKITARFD
-1084 GLDNSEAAKLAKEII
+1084 GEANGER
-1099 QDEFAGQ
+1099 FAGKMAFGNRRGNRTERLV
-1106 TLPLGEY
+1106 TLNLANDIWEI
-1113 AAATVRTQENW
+1113 ASE
-1124 RAHRSGDRYDGA
+1124 SRYDGEKGGYKQTA
-1136 GKYVHDGAHY
+1136 RHDGTEQWHY
-1146 SDEVFRAKMRA
+1146 FVNEINYADAEHPARDGVYDF
-1157 AANLD
+1157 NLD
-1162 EMLEAS
+1162 VMEREDGNFVYTFSLKKRRTDAPQTFTAGVDS
-1168 EYVGHSDD
+1168 
-1176 HKNHTFA
+1176 KNA
-1183 TDGFDYYKTTFVVGG
+1183 TDVDPSENSIRKDG
-1198 RVFEGTFNI
+1198 EN
-1207 GLSDMGA
+1207 
-1214 TFYGMTKIT
+1214 
-1223 QVTGSGT
+1223 
-1230 LASARVADA
+1230 
-1239 QPDYGDLR
+1239 
-1247 DSKVA
+1247 
-1252 RNAETVKQ
+1252 VKQ
-1260 KYSAAADEDQ
+1260 KYSASE
-1270 RKAAQFDV
+1270 
-1278 IQNSNAAED
+1278 
-1287 DYHTWIRSAD
+1287 
-1297 EIRTLAETLEDP
+1297 
-1309 EWAEYDEYD
+1309 
-1318 PDYTRQMAED
+1318 
-1328 AIQSGKIT
+1328 
-1336 VYSSYKIG
+1336 
-1344 NGVFVTP
+1344 
-1351 SRMEAESYSANGKV
+1351 EA
-1365 YSKTVNVEDVAW
+1365 
-1377 IDPTQGQY
+1377 
-1385 APVREADIRYSAS
+1385 
-1398 EQYDY
+1398 
-1403 TKAFA
+1403 
-1408 DQIDDWKAGKIAK
+1408 
-1421 NDTLIVGSTPDV
+1421 
-1433 FQQIG
+1433 
-1438 FNALPVTIN
+1438 
-1447 QTHVDYAI
+1447 
-1455 NGTKNAE
+1455 
-1462 HHIGEA
+1462 
-1468 MLKQLPRA
+1468 
-1476 MQSPV
+1476 
-1481 AVIASETQGESSVV
+1481 
-1495 ALLPF
+1495 
-1500 IKDAK
+1500 
-1505 TVIIP
+1505 
-1510 VYVDGFGRQ
+1510 
-1519 NSVVID
+1519 
-1525 SNAITSIYG
+1525 
-1534 RKNAI
+1534 
-1539 TKLLTNAIE
+1539 
-1548 AHNNGETTL
+1548 
-1557 FYLDKTKATALYQV
+1557 
-1571 ARVTMPK
+1571 
-1578 MPDANNGF
+1578 
-1586 VASIRDAGS
+1586 
-1595 NVKPKLQ
+1595 
-1602 NVTESQQFKRWFGDW
+1602 
-1617 QNHPE
+1617 
-1622 TASKVVNED
+1622 
-1631 GTPKIVYHQTENEF
+1631 
-1645 TVFDTRRNGA
+1645 A
-1655 GTRDNQ
+1655 GT
-1661 TPFGIFL
+1661 
-1668 KSSDRDIGLRGK
+1668 
-1680 NQMALYANIR
+1680 
-1690 NPLVAQNRSDLTRQL
+1690 
-1705 RSISPE
+1705 
-1711 YDALMSEHAQLD
+1711 
-1723 AEYKQKF
+1723 AE
-1730 EDAKNALVSFLTN
+1730 
-1743 WRKEHPGEDSRTL
+1743 
-1756 YGTPEFERVY
+1756 
-1766 DLEDSVTEEWTNK
+1766 
-1779 ADDISL
+1779 
-1785 KAKEALTNALR
+1785 
-1796 QAGYDG
+1796 
-1802 IILARDEGSF
+1802 
-1812 GRGTDAYIALNPEQV
+1812 
-1827 KSATDNVGTF
+1827 
-1837 DRNNPDIRYSASEEQ
+1837 
-1852 TEGQETAST
+1852 
-1861 EAQEKKGYTLDTIP
+1861 QEKKGYTLETIP

-1885 QSNLLYQLERSMRMP
+1885 QNDLLYQLERSIRMP
-1900 LGRNARSVRGLLDSL
+1900 LGRNARSVRGLLDNL

-1923 AVTQKT
+1923 AVTQET

-1944 EKEFYERIRTLAP
+1944 EKEFYEKIRTLAP

-2020 AEQELALLMGA
+2020 AEQELMLLMGA
-2031 RRMQLAEANIKSY
+2031 RRMQLAEANTEGY
-2044 DGTDA
+2044 DGKNA
-2049 AIWKRTAKSDFEAGV
+2049 AIWKRAAKSDFEAGV

-2071 NVARRYAEAQR
+2071 NVARRYAESKQ
-2082 KTEKTYQGPQ
+2082 KTEKAYQGPQ

-2106 QKRSYERAAA
+2106 QKRNYERVAA

-2176 ERVKQAREA
+2176 ARVKQARAA

-2200 YARETQQRNVRDIAP
+2200 YARETQQRNIRDIAP

-2225 YFNPVRKATAE
+2225 YFNPVRKATAD
-2236 ATRLKNRM
+2236 ATRLKNQM
-2244 RERVATL
+2244 RERVAAL

-2257 SRGNRISEAA
+2257 KRGNALSESA

-2273 EAQDNI
+2273 EAQDNV

-2288 LEDRDGKT
+2288 LQDRDGKT

-2306 LWQENPNLD
+2306 LWQGNPNLD

-2327 SIYDELYRMMNETR
+2327 SIYDELYKMMNETR

-2391 IRWFLKTRRE
+2391 IRWFLKTRKE

-2415 TRSFRPGITWFA
+2415 TKSFRPGITWFA
-2427 NAQERTGFR
+2427 NAQERNGFR
-2436 TAYDAVLGFDRYVE
+2436 TAYDAVLGFDKYIE
-2450 GAANVIC
+2450 GAASVIY
-2457 YTDAIRN
+2457 YTDAIQN

-2517 AANLDEYTNLLANK
+2517 VANLDEYTNLLANK

-2591 AMQQQAVSHWTQD
+2591 AMQQQAMSHWTQD

-2720 TEQRKKG
+2720 AEQRKKG
-2727 VGALALA
+2727 IGALALA

-2776 RNNAIRAALSGQAW
+2776 RNNAIRAALSGQKW
-2790 FEKKDEDEHWLNAT
+2790 FEKKDEDEHWLNTT

-2823 GGKLPYLSTF
+2823 GGKLPYMSTF

-2867 WAPPFGGGQIKK
+2867 WVPPFGGGQIKK

-2889 GGSYAPDGTLQY
+2889 GGSYAADGTLQY
-2901 PIYDETAGDQVQKW
+2901 PIYDETAGDKVQKW

-3005 ERMDALREKRISN
+3005 ERMDALREKGISN
-3018 EEYVAFRKA
+3018 EEYVAFKQA
-3027 YFSEYGTQAVSQERM
+3027 YFAEYGTQAVSQERM
-3042 NAILDKLSL
+3042 NMVLDKLNL
-3051 PKNKKAELWRSCGK
+3051 PKNKKAEIWRSCGK

-3072 PYR
+3072 PYK